1 LSKKDTRN
9 KKIRELEK
17 RIKRLEDYKEI
28 LNTAIDIA
36 DKMLNTDI
44 RKKYLSLLCEK
55 MPTNS
60 RLKTKK
66 VPSWKSS

>member
-44 RKKYLSLLCEK
+44 RKKYLSLLCEN
-55 MPTNS
+55 TN
-60 RLKTKK
+60 
-66 VPSWKSS
+66 